1 MPENYIC
8 MYKRADETDT
18 SAKFEVRGNLVQ
30 NVEIFRTG
38 VFRGELF
45 EREYIE
51 KFIKNFNDL
60 KAKNIFVNV
69 PVRKN
74 HPDWF
79 GLRNSMEEVIGY
91 ITDLRL
97 RENGKITV
105 GVVDESAVAGADG
118 KMPRKNKK
126 IDDIRLVADF
136 EITEPDALG
145 KIIRK
150 TYRDRSIEWGT
161 FPDNDGNEYDPVLYG
176 VAFVDIP
183 QVDKLATLFS
193 KYSELNVDV
202 AKIKINEKGVPMEII
217 KDKLE
222 KASADLETKKVKKLD
237 NADVKDTPP
246 ADDDSGKEVELDTGV
261 TPVVDEVVE
270 DTPKKDE
277 EVVEDTPKKDDEVV
291 EDTPKEED
299 EVIEDTPKE
308 DEEIVE
314 DTPKEDDA
322 DEGGK
327 KDGKVNVASKDNELM
342 ELRQY
347 KFESEMKSRV
357 SDVENFASAGYSTP
371 AMCELEKKLVKSFFA
386 LKDTES
392 YLSPDKQFE
401 LFQQIKTSTPKVWEK
416 KDGVV
421 AVDDK
426 ELIQGLKKKDGVA
439 TGAEETADDYKGFA
453 EKLVTAAGLSKDK

>member
-1 MPENYIC
+1 

-18 SAKFEVRGNLVQ
+18 SAKFEVRGNLVK

-51 KFIKNFNDL
+51 KFIQNFNDL
-60 KAKNIFVNV
+60 KQKNIFVNV

-91 ITDLRL
+91 VTDLRL

-105 GVVDESAVAGADG
+105 GVVDESAEIGADG
-118 KMPRKNKK
+118 KLPRKNKK
-126 IDDIRLVADF
+126 IEDVRLVADF

-150 TYRDRSIEWGT
+150 TYRDRSIEWGP
-161 FPDNDGNEYDPVLYG
+161 FPDNDGNEFTPVLYG

-193 KYSELNVDV
+193 KYNELDVDV
-202 AKIKINEKGVPMEII
+202 AQIKINKKGVPMEII
-217 KDKLE
+217 KDKLNE
-222 KASADLETKKVKKLD
+222 ASATLETKKTKKFE

-246 ADDDSGKEVELDTGV
+246 ADDDSGKEVSLDTE
-261 TPVVDEVVE
+261 T
-270 DTPKKDE
+270 TPKEE
-277 EVVEDTPKKDDEVV
+277 EVVEDTPKEDKVV
-291 EDTPKEED
+291 EDEPKSDEIVED
-299 EVIEDTPKE
+299 NPKE
-308 DEEIVE
+308 DEEEKVE
-314 DTPKEDDA
+314 DEEEEKEKKEEKPEEKDP
-322 DEGGK
+322 DEGTK
-327 KDGKVNVASKDNELM
+327 KDKKVNVASKENM
-342 ELRQY
+342 ELIELRKY
-347 KFESEMKSRV
+347 KFENEMKSKIQNI
-357 SDVENFASAGYSTP
+357 ETFASAGYSTP
-371 AMCELEKKLVKSFFA
+371 AMCELEKKLVMSFFA
-386 LKDTES
+386 LKDSEN

-401 LFQQIKTSTPKVWEK
+401 LFEQIKTSTPKIWEK
-416 KDGVV
+416 KDGIV

-426 ELIQGLKKKDGVA
+426 EFVKGLKKKDGVA
-439 TGAEETADDYKGFA
+439 TDTENTADDYQGYA
-453 EKLVTAAGLSKDK
+453 EKLVTAAGLKKIK